1 MTISMCSM
9 SSVNPQPTVS
19 GHKFRHLSPRAPRC
33 PVHTVEENCQGDGGH
48 SGSKNHG
55 PPHAIDAQF

>member
-9 SSVNPQPTVS
+9 SSVNPQLTVS
-19 GHKFRHLSPRAPRC
+19 GHFSPFRSAPRC